1 MLFNDYY
8 FIFWFLPITLL
19 LYHAALGLGRITL
32 AKWVLL
38 AASLLFYSLWKL
50 AFLPQFLISI
60 LCNYLIGARL
70 QARPVASSALRTH
83 GELALVWLGMAGNL
97 AFLFYYKYLTFF
109 ASQSNLFLGTD
120 FVLTKIV
127 MPLGISFFTFMQ
139 MSYLFEC
146 YQGRV
151 KERTSLLDYTQ
162 FITFFPHLIAGPI
175 ILHKELI
182 PQFND
187 RSRMRTV
194 SNNIALGLFLFA
206 LGLFKKVVIADSLAE
221 NAALPFDQRA
231 YDGMRVWIGAL
242 SYTLQL
248 YFDFSGYM
256 DMAMGIARMFNFD
269 LPINF
274 DSPFRATNISAFWR
288 RWHITMTRFFMSY
301 VFMPLAMRAARR
313 HADAPPGKRRKFVE
327 ATAVPILLTFLL
339 AGIWHGAGWTFVVFG
354 LWHGCGLVIHRLW
367 EMSGRK
373 MPTPAAWLLTFIF
386 VVIGFVFFRSPN
398 MEVAGKVLDGMFTM
412 SGDPAELRRL
422 LLIGVALALALLPK
436 NSQAL
441 AKTFQPTWRTFG
453 WAMAAIVMSLALI
466 NRQAAF
472 LYWQF

>member
-8 FIFWFLPITLL
+8 FIFWFLPLTLL
-19 LYHAALGLGRITL
+19 LYHAALGMRQTTL

-38 AASLLFYSLWKL
+38 ASSLLFYSLWKL

-70 QARPVASSALRTH
+70 QARAVAGSALRTR
-83 GELALVWLGMAGNL
+83 GERALLWLGMGGNL

-109 ASQSNLFLGTD
+109 ATQSNLLLGTD
-120 FVLTKIV
+120 FVLAKIV

-151 KERTSLLDYTQ
+151 KERTTLLDYAQ

-187 RSRMRTV
+187 QSRMRTIPQ
-194 SNNIALGLFLFA
+194 NIALGLFLFA

-221 NAALPFDQRA
+221 NASLPFDQRA
-231 YDGMRVWIGAL
+231 YDGVRVWIGVL

-269 LPINF
+269 LPVNF

-313 HADAPPGKRRKFVE
+313 HADDPPDKRRRFIE
-327 ATAVPILLTFLL
+327 ATAIPILATFLL
-339 AGIWHGAGWTFVVFG
+339 AGIWHGAGWNFVMFG

-373 MPTPAAWLLTFIF
+373 MRPLPAWLLTFLF
-386 VVIGFVFFRSPN
+386 VTIGFVFFRSPD
-398 MEVAGKVLDGMFTM
+398 MGVAQKVFNGMLTL
-412 SGDPAELRRL
+412 SGDPAEARRL
-422 LLIGVALALALLPK
+422 LLVGVALLLALLPK
-436 NSQAL
+436 NSQTL
-441 AKTFQPTWRTFG
+441 AKTFQPTWRTFA
-453 WAMAAIVMSLALI
+453 WAMAAIIASLALI

>member
-8 FIFWFLPITLL
+8 FIFWFLPLTLL
-19 LYHAALGLGRITL
+19 LYHAALGMRQTTL

-38 AASLLFYSLWKL
+38 ASSLLFYSLWKL

-60 LCNYLIGARL
+60 VFNYLIGVQLHARV
-70 QARPVASSALRTH
+70 VASSALRTRS
-83 GELALVWLGMAGNL
+83 ERALFWLGMVGNL
-97 AFLFYYKYLTFF
+97 ALLFYYKYLIFF
-109 ASQSNLFLGTD
+109 AGQSNLLLGTD

-151 KERTSLLDYTQ
+151 KERTSLLDYAQ

-187 RSRMRTV
+187 QSRMRIIPQ
-194 SNNIALGLFLFA
+194 NIALGLFLFA

-221 NAALPFDQRA
+221 NASLPFDQRA
-231 YDGMRVWIGAL
+231 YDGMRVWVGVL
-242 SYTLQL
+242 SYTMQL

-256 DMAMGIARMFNFD
+256 DMAMGIARMFNFE
-269 LPINF
+269 LPVNF
-274 DSPFRATNISAFWR
+274 NSPFRATNISAFWR

-301 VFMPLAMRAARR
+301 IFMPLAMRAARR
-313 HADAPPGKRRKFVE
+313 HADHPPGKRRQFIE
-327 ATAVPILLTFLL
+327 ATGIPILVTFLL
-339 AGIWHGAGWTFVVFG
+339 AGIWHGAGWNFIMFG
-354 LWHGCGLVIHRLW
+354 LWHGFGLVIHRLW

-373 MPTPAAWLLTFIF
+373 MRPLSAWLLTFLF
-386 VVIGFVFFRSPN
+386 VAIGFVFFRSQD
-398 MEVAGKVLDGMFTM
+398 MDVAQKIFNGMFTL
-412 SGDPAELRRL
+412 SGDSAEARRL
-422 LLIGVALALALLPK
+422 LLVVLALLLALLPM
-436 NSQAL
+436 NSQTL
-441 AKTFQPTWRTFG
+441 AKNFQATWLTFAWT
-453 WAMAAIVMSLALI
+453 MAAIIASLAMI
-466 NRQAAF
+466 NRQAPF

>member
-8 FIFWFLPITLL
+8 FIFWFLPLTLL
-19 LYHAALGLGRITL
+19 LYHTALATRRTTA

-38 AASLLFYSLWKL
+38 GSSLLFYSLWKL
-50 AFLPQFLISI
+50 AFLPQFLLSI
-60 LCNYLIGARL
+60 LCNHLIGTRF
-70 QARPVASSALRTH
+70 QSRTDVSASRRTNREKAL
-83 GELALVWLGMAGNL
+83 LWLGMGANL
-97 AFLFYYKYLTFF
+97 ALLFYYKYLTFF
-109 ASQSNLFLGTD
+109 ASQSNLLLGTD
-120 FVLTKIV
+120 FVLAKIV

-151 KERTSLLDYTQ
+151 KSRTTLLDYAQ

-187 RSRMRTV
+187 HTRMRTIPLNMAV
-194 SNNIALGLFLFA
+194 GLFLFA

-221 NAALPFDQRA
+221 NATLPFDRAA
-231 YDGMRVWIGAL
+231 YDGVRVWIGVL

-269 LPINF
+269 LPVNF
-274 DSPFRATNISAFWR
+274 ESPLRATNISAFWR
-288 RWHITMTRFFMSY
+288 RWHITMTRFFMNY

-313 HADAPPGKRRKFVE
+313 HADIPPGRQRRFIE
-327 ATAVPILLTFLL
+327 ATAMPILATFIL
-339 AGIWHGAGWTFVVFG
+339 AGIWHGAGWNFIVFG

-373 MPTPAAWLLTFIF
+373 MPTVPAWMLTFLF
-386 VVIGFVFFRSPN
+386 VTVGFIFFRSPDL
-398 MEVAGKVLDGMFTM
+398 EVAGKVLSGMLTLN
-412 SGDPAELRRL
+412 GDPAEWRRL
-422 LLIGVALALALLPK
+422 PLIGVAIAIALLPR
-436 NSQAL
+436 NSQTL
-441 AKTFQPTWRTFG
+441 ASAFQPTWRTFG
-453 WAMAAIVMSLALI
+453 WTMSAIMASLALI
-466 NRQAAF
+466 NRQTAF